1 MSGLRKSHFI
11 NSLISEYQRQNIP
24 YDVKEIKNLSVGQLR
39 KRVKKLKGDRYT
51 FPDKHSR
58 I

>member
-11 NSLISEYQRQNIP
+11 NSLISECQRQNIT
-24 YDVKEIKNLSVGQLR
+24 YDIKEIKNLSVGQLR

-51 FPDKHSR
+51 FPDKNSQ

>member
-11 NSLISEYQRQNIP
+11 NSLITECQRQNIA
-24 YDVKEIKNLSVGQLR
+24 YDIIEIKNLSVGQLR

-51 FPDKHSR
+51 IANKKFQ
-58 I
+58 